1 MKLSVNLSYV
11 MVVNWTNLRAVA
23 LLAWLP
29 RPLFQGQ
36 YYFQTCC
43 KKDDKNQKFLR
54 KFFACFNVKL
64 EASIRCRR
72 HFSIC
77 NIKGVEKNSYYLPVH
92 LFQVSLSGP
101 KKNVENFTEFCHFM
115 IIWSTILVWIR
126 KISWSH
132 SILKVLY
139 LIHTNKVDL
148 KPADRMI
155 FV

>member
-1 MKLSVNLSYV
+1 MMADFCFKNRNLKHKMLNILRTNEDILMKLSVNLSYV

-36 YYFQTCC
+36 YYFQICC

-101 KKNVENFTEFCHFM
+101 KKM
-115 IIWSTILVWIR
+115 L
-126 KISWSH
+126 KISLNFV
-132 SILKVLY
+132 ILCLFDLLY
-139 LIHTNKVDL
+139 
-148 KPADRMI
+148 
-155 FV
+155 